1 MRIVQNGSGTPFFC
15 AYNAQNH
22 SIMEPTLTTAKVRK
36 RISESTEARQSF
48 TQFFRDDYPPVRQL
62 KIIDGKYYFIA
73 HAKAGKRYLY
83 AKAYS
88 LERLKEYFILQF
100 KEKVVTMA

>member
-1 MRIVQNGSGTPFFC
+1 
-15 AYNAQNH
+15 
-22 SIMEPTLTTAKVRK
+22 MEPTLTTAKVRK

-48 TQFFRDDYPPVRQL
+48 IQFFRDNYPPVRQL

-88 LERLKEYFILQF
+88 LERLVTYIELDIRR
-100 KEKVVTMA
+100 KVFAQA

>member
-1 MRIVQNGSGTPFFC
+1 MP
-15 AYNAQNH
+15 Y
-22 SIMEPTLTTAKVRK
+22 
-36 RISESTEARQSF
+36 SE
-48 TQFFRDDYPPVRQL
+48 
-62 KIIDGKYYFIA
+62 KIICTRPGKRPGETSAARNAIVERITHEYSMLKGVRVRDRKWYFIFRA
-73 HAKAGKRYLY
+73 RYGKRSLC